1 MTSYEPPTIQVLG
14 NIDELTAGNGKPA
27 GSADQFAGSV
37 PQSDA
42 TP

>member
-1 MTSYEPPTIQVLG
+1 MTSYEAPTMKVLG
-14 NIDELTAGNGKPA
+14 TIDELTAGEKPA